1 MSYNSRNRSASSFG
15 KMSDDASS
23 EDHWLNEVKDSLEKA
38 AVQSRE
44 RDQSVFE
51 QITSIMNGTKS
62 KHTSVAAAVEEMKER
77 SGLKAY
83 LERIN
88 KVSEEE
94 NEGKIVAAK
103 KAKAQAPAAPT
114 SNLPQ
119 ILTDYPEIKSTLE
132 NYVSDTKGNISVPG
146 ILHRIRSI
154 HEFDVANASLW
165 DDEKLIR
172 FISNLN
178 LKAKSENPYLE
189 KVENNLGYSDRGNE
203 FVDPENYDAF
213 YGLESK
219 IT

>member
-1 MSYNSRNRSASSFG
+1 MSYNPRNRSSSSFG
-15 KMSDDASS
+15 KMSDNARS

-94 NEGKIVAAK
+94 NEGKIVSAK
-103 KAKAQAPAAPT
+103 KAKAQST
-114 SNLPQ
+114 ETNSNLPQ
-119 ILTDYPEIKSTLE
+119 LLIEFPEIKSTLE
-132 NYVSDTKGNISVPG
+132 NYINDTKGNISVPG

-154 HEFDVANASLW
+154 HEFDVPNASLW

-172 FISNLN
+172 FISTLN

>member
-1 MSYNSRNRSASSFG
+1 MSYNPRNRSSSSFG
-15 KMSDDASS
+15 KMSDDARS

-94 NEGKIVAAK
+94 NEGKIVSAK
-103 KAKAQAPAAPT
+103 KAKAQST
-114 SNLPQ
+114 ETNSNLPQ
-119 ILTDYPEIKSTLE
+119 LLIEFPEIKSTLE
-132 NYVSDTKGNISVPG
+132 NYINDTKGNISVPG

-154 HEFDVANASLW
+154 HEFDVPNASLW

-172 FISNLN
+172 FISTLN